1 MGDGK
6 AVMTN
11 KRLILLVVLAW
22 VVMAG
27 VLIVAF
33 LVTSDDVD
41 PIVRH
46 HLGSVVGTAKE
57 IYPTTE
63 KLALDWRP
71 DAVLVGVTAGWRDAT
86 LETLRQPPAW
96 SFQYYSPGQQQV
108 FLVAVVEG
116 EAQGLRE
123 MLVPYPLPAIPID
136 GWSVDSQRAV
146 EIWLDSGGARFL
158 ERHPADAE
166 LRLQL
171 RVADTSKDGTPR
183 LLWTVMGI
191 VFETN
196 QVETLQIDAATGGLV
211 R

>member
-1 MGDGK
+1 
-6 AVMTN
+6 MTD

-27 VLIVAF
+27 VLVVAF

-41 PIVRH
+41 PVVRH
-46 HLGSVVGTAKE
+46 DLGPVAGTAKE

-63 KLALDWRP
+63 ELALDWRP

-86 LETLRQPPAW
+86 LETLRQPPTW
-96 SFQYYSPGQQQV
+96 SFQYYSPGRQEV
-108 FLVAVVEG
+108 FIVAVVGG

-123 MLVPYPLPAIPID
+123 MLVPYPLPAIPVD
-136 GWSVDSQRAV
+136 QWSVDSQRAV
-146 EIWLDSGGARFL
+146 EFWLDSGGARFL

-171 RVADTSKDGTPR
+171 RVAATSKDGTPR

-196 QVETLQIDAATGGLV
+196 QVETLQIDAATGELV